1 MITVREQAYTVW
13 RLAVPY
19 FRSVEKSIVHLGPFG
34 TYRVKEG
41 WIGCGLVLA
50 VICAQCGQICL
61 TVYFNQWNAVFFD
74 ALQNKDLPTFWRQLL
89 VFSVIA
95 AAFMVISVYQL
106 YLSQWLQ
113 IRWRRWMTHYYL
125 DHWLDDGLHYRMRL
139 SGDATDNPD
148 QRIADDIAQ
157 FIDQTLTLGIGLLSA
172 IGTLASFCVVLWG
185 ISNEVPLSL
194 AGYDLAVPGHLVWI
208 AGAFAV
214 VATVGSHL
222 IGRRLIGL
230 NFNQQRLGADF
241 RFGLARVRMHSEQ
254 VALMRGEPV
263 ERGLLTDHFVSIV
276 ANWHAI
282 MGRQKILTFFTT
294 GYNQIAVILPYI
306 ILAGPFFGGRIQ
318 LGTLMQTV
326 GAFGQVQ
333 SSFSYFVNVYPSLAT
348 WKAVVDRLVG
358 FESQIM
364 LARDQTSRRG
374 VKVGQAQSEVAL
386 SVADVH
392 VETPDGVQLLS
403 GTNFVVEAGK
413 ALLLKGPSGCGKTTL
428 FRTISGFWPHSQ
440 GVVALAPNACVLVVP
455 QKPYLPLGPLR
466 MAVAYPATAFDVP
479 DERIS
484 DALGKVGLGYLLE
497 SLDRVEQWS
506 DVLSLGEQ
514 QRIAFARAL
523 LTRPDVLLLDEATS
537 ALDEFS
543 EAALFRRLRAE
554 LPEAAIVSIGHRASL
569 STLHHH
575 SINLVSPLAMVQP
588 SLN

>member
-1 MITVREQAYTVW
+1 MITVREQAYAVW

-19 FRSVEKSIVHLGPFG
+19 FRSVEKSVVHLGPFG
-34 TYRVKEG
+34 RYRVKER
-41 WIGCGLVLA
+41 WIGCGLLLA

-95 AAFMVISVYQL
+95 AAFMVIAVYQL

-125 DHWLDDGLHYRMRL
+125 GHWLDDGLHYRMRL

-172 IGTLASFCVVLWG
+172 VGTLASFCVVLWG
-185 ISNEVPLSL
+185 ISNEIPLSIS
-194 AGYDLAVPGHLVWI
+194 GYDLTVPGHLVWI
-208 AGAFAV
+208 AGAFAL

-254 VALMRGEPV
+254 VALMRGERV
-263 ERGLLTDHFVSIV
+263 ERGLLADHFVSIV

-282 MGRQKILTFFTT
+282 MGRQKLLTFFTT

-364 LARDQTSRRG
+364 LTRDQMSRRG

-386 SVADVH
+386 SVSDVH
-392 VETPDGVQLLS
+392 VETPDGTQLLAR
-403 GTNFVVEAGK
+403 TNFVVEAGK

-440 GVVALAPNACVLVVP
+440 GVVALAPNARVLVIP
-455 QKPYLPLGPLR
+455 QKPYLPLGSLR
-466 MAVAYPATAFDVP
+466 TVAAYPATAFDIP

-484 DALGKVGLGYLLE
+484 DALGKVGLGYLIKSLE
-497 SLDRVEQWS
+497 RVEQWS
-506 DVLSLGEQ
+506 DALSLGEQ

-523 LTRPDVLLLDEATS
+523 LTRPDVLMLDEATS
-537 ALDEFS
+537 ALDELS
-543 EAALFRRLRAE
+543 EAALFRRLRAD
-554 LPEAAIVSIGHRASL
+554 LPEAAIVSSGHRASL
-569 STLHHH
+569 SALHHH
-575 SINLVSPLAMVQP
+575 SINLVSPFAMAQP
-588 SLN
+588 A